1 MQGISSQELV
11 RQLVRALPEVEPYLE
26 TAARRH
32 GRRAAQ
38 VTHWDQV
45 NTHPG
50 TLLSEVL
57 AHPLFQPGM
66 ESAEMDADDEEFL
79 ARCFDFIEG
88 REESPGG
95 ELVDT
100 AYFTFVEPL
109 LESREV
115 LDRAFRFAGPR
126 TRAEILAMLR
136 GWNVPVAPS
145 WEQERSRR

>member
-1 MQGISSQELV
+1 MQGISSRDLV
-11 RQLVRALPEVEPYLE
+11 GQLVRLLPEVEPYLE

-32 GRRAAQ
+32 GRRASQ

-57 AHPLFQPGM
+57 AHPLFQPRM
-66 ESAEMDADDEEFL
+66 ESAEMDAADEEFL

-88 REESPGG
+88 LEESPGG
-95 ELVDT
+95 ELVET

-109 LESREV
+109 MESREV

-136 GWNVPVAPS
+136 GWNVPVDAS
-145 WEQERSRR
+145 WEAERRA

>member
-1 MQGISSQELV
+1 M
-11 RQLVRALPEVEPYLE
+11 
-26 TAARRH
+26 
-32 GRRAAQ
+32 
-38 VTHWDQV
+38 THWDQV

-66 ESAEMDADDEEFL
+66 ESAEMDVEDEEFL

-88 REESPGG
+88 LEESPGG
-95 ELVDT
+95 ELVET

-109 LESREV
+109 MESREV

-136 GWNVPVAPS
+136 GWNVPVDAS
-145 WEQERSRR
+145 WEAERRA